1 MPENRFYSKL
11 YAVQDKVLKLVQ
23 DENADFYLTGG
34 TALSR
39 GYLNHRYSDDLDF
52 FMNQAPDF
60 KLQVE
65 RVVGAFRQAG
75 LELYTGTVSES
86 FVRMTVR
93 INQISIKV
101 DFVNDV
107 EYHYGEFKTADFFH
121 KIDSWR
127 NILSNKLCAI
137 SRLEPKDVADILFT
151 SKNFQFYW
159 PEIIEE
165 AKEKDLWV
173 DPLEVCRILDSFKI
187 NLFDTVKWAFPVDK
201 AQLAR
206 EHTQMHDDLFYGK
219 DNSLVNL

>member
-1 MPENRFYSKL
+1 MPENKLYSKL
-11 YAVQDKVLKLVQ
+11 YTVQDEVLKLVQ
-23 DENADFYLTGG
+23 NEHVDFYLTGG

-39 GYLNHRYSDDLDF
+39 GYLNHRYSDDLGF

-60 KLQVE
+60 KQQVK
-65 RVVGAFRQAG
+65 RVIGAFRQAG
-75 LELYTGTVSES
+75 LELDTGTVSES

-93 INQISIKV
+93 IDQISIKI

-107 EYHYGEFKTADFFH
+107 GYHFGEFKTADFFH

-151 SKNFQFYW
+151 SRNFQFYW

-173 DPLEVCRILDSFKI
+173 DPLEVCRILNSFKI

-201 AQLAR
+201 GQMGRELA
-206 EHTQMHDDLFYGK
+206 QMHEDLFYGK
-219 DNSLVNL
+219 DNSLVSI

>member
-206 EHTQMHDDLFYGK
+206 ELAQMHDDLFYGK

>member
-11 YAVQDKVLKLVQ
+11 YAVQDEVLKLVQ

-52 FMNQAPDF
+52 FINKAPDF

-65 RVVGAFRQAG
+65 RVVGAFRKAG
-75 LELYTGTVSES
+75 LEFDTGTVSES
-86 FVRMTVR
+86 FIRMTVR
-93 INQISIKV
+93 KGQISVKV

-107 EYHYGEFKTADFFH
+107 EYHYGEFKAADFFH

-173 DPLEVCRILDSFKI
+173 DPLEVCRILNSFKL
-187 NLFDTVKWAFPVDK
+187 NLFDTVKWAFPEDK

-206 EHTQMHDDLFYGK
+206 ELAQMHDDLFYGK